1 MKNRDNAITTT
12 IKFAQKFTAV
22 KNNVIAE
29 QLHQHPHY
37 PSLLSISEVLQFE
50 GIQNFAAKI
59 NIQDLAQVNFPV
71 MAHLHVKGGVF
82 VVLEKLFGTQISY
95 WLDNKIVNETL
106 ENFEQKWSNTILIPE
121 IEITKNNKA
130 ILSNELIRKIAI
142 TILVAFIFGAIMW
155 NAASYTLISPTL
167 FSGQAVSLLLGLA
180 VAVLIILQS
189 IDQRNPLV
197 QQLCGGGT
205 KTDCNHILSSKAA
218 KINSWLGWADV
229 GLFYYAGSFLL
240 LMNSSFTTSI
250 IIVSAINILALP
262 FTFYSVY
269 YQWKVAKSWCRLCLY
284 IQAVLWLQAAFSF
297 YSLLNLAATF
307 NLNFFELF
315 KATSIFVLPAFLWL
329 LVKPYIQDLKQIA
342 PLKKQLNR
350 LKFDTET
357 FKFHLLKQ
365 AKYVAPADISF
376 VVGNPTSLLEITMV
390 SNPFCNPCAKAH
402 EMLDEWLSKGLDFK
416 LNIVF
421 MPGGEKEL
429 KYQFIHHLFAL
440 KTQDTNI
447 AKQALHTWFATE
459 KRELQEWKNKFPASE
474 NTNEALT
481 NLLIKQNEW
490 CLLAEILATPTFLIN
505 GYKVP
510 ENYQLRDLK
519 YILMNWDN

>member
-1 MKNRDNAITTT
+1 MKNRDNVITTT
-12 IKFAQKFTAV
+12 IQFAQKFTTA
-22 KNNVIAE
+22 KENVLAE
-29 QLHQHPHY
+29 QLYQHPHY

-50 GIQNFAAKI
+50 GLQNFAAKI
-59 NIQDLAQVNFPV
+59 NPQDLSQVTFPV
-71 MAHLHVKGGVF
+71 MAHLHIKGGVF
-82 VVLEKLFGTQISY
+82 VVLQKLINNQISY
-95 WLDNKIVNETL
+95 WLDGKIIKEPIESFST
-106 ENFEQKWSNTILIPE
+106 KWSNTVLIPE
-121 IEITKNNKA
+121 VEETKNNSAFTNQK
-130 ILSNELIRKIAI
+130 LRTIAI
-142 TILVAFIFGAIMW
+142 ASLCVFLFSLLIW
-155 NAASYTLISPTL
+155 NAVSITLLSPL
-167 FSGQAVSLLLGLA
+167 IFSGQAVSLLLGFA

-240 LMNSSFTTSI
+240 LMNSNTST
-250 IIVSAINILALP
+250 AILILCFFNVISLP

-284 IQAVLWLQAAFSF
+284 IQGLLWLQAGFSIYYLISIPTSF
-297 YSLLNLAATF
+297 SLNI
-307 NLNFFELF
+307 FELF
-315 KATSIFVLPAFLWL
+315 KTISIFILPAFVWL
-329 LVKPYIQDLKQIA
+329 LVKPYIQDFKQIA
-342 PLKKQLNR
+342 PLKKQLYR

-365 AKYVAPADISF
+365 AKYVAPGDISF
-376 VVGNPTSLLEITMV
+376 VLGNVASPLEITMV

-402 EMLDEWLSKGLDFK
+402 EMLNEWLNKGLDFK

-440 KTQDTNI
+440 KADDFNK
-447 AKQALHTWFATE
+447 AKKALHDWFSTE
-459 KRELQEWKNKFPASE
+459 KRELKSWKDQYSISKDN
-474 NTNEALT
+474 NETLG
-481 NLLIKQNEW
+481 NLLEKQNNW
-490 CLLAEILATPTFLIN
+490 CTLAEISATPTFLIN

-510 ENYQLRDLK
+510 DSYQLRDLK

>member
-22 KNNVIAE
+22 KNNVLAE
-29 QLHQHPHY
+29 QLYQHPHY

-50 GIQNFAAKI
+50 GVQNFAAKI
-59 NIQDLAQVNFPV
+59 NSQDLTQITFPI
-71 MAHLHVKGGVF
+71 MAHLHIKGGVF
-82 VVLEKLFGTQISY
+82 VVLQKLINNQISY
-95 WLDNKIVNETL
+95 WLDGKVIQESVET
-106 ENFEQKWSNTILIPE
+106 FSTKWSNAVLIPE
-121 IEITKNNKA
+121 IEETKK
-130 ILSNELIRKIAI
+130 ISFISNQKIKIAF
-142 TILVAFIFGAIMW
+142 ILTLCTFLISLLIW
-155 NAASYTLISPTL
+155 NAASLTLLSPIL
-167 FSGQAVSLLLGLA
+167 FSGQAISLILGLA

-205 KTDCNHILSSKAA
+205 KIDCNHILSSKAA

-240 LMNSSFTTSI
+240 LMSSHSTTAI
-250 IIVSAINILALP
+250 ITLCLFNVISLP

-284 IQAVLWLQAAFSF
+284 VQALLWVQASFSF
-297 YSLLNLAATF
+297 YYLFQLTTSPYLNIFDLLKTLT
-307 NLNFFELF
+307 
-315 KATSIFVLPAFLWL
+315 IFLLPAFVWL
-329 LVKPYIQDLKQIA
+329 LVKPYLQDLKQIA

-402 EMLDEWLSKGLDFK
+402 EMLDEWLNKGLDFK

-440 KTQDTNI
+440 KTQDINI

-474 NTNEALT
+474 NTTVALSD
-481 NLLIKQNEW
+481 LLVKQNDW
-490 CLLAEILATPTFLIN
+490 CKLAEISATPTFLIN